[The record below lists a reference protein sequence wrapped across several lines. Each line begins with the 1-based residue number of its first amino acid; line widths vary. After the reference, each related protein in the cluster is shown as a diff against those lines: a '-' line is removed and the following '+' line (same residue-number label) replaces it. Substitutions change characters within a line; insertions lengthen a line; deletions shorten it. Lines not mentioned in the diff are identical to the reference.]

1 MQPCVCGQ
9 SQQATQDAGL
19 LGGGWLVQPGATQR
33 MSASLPENG
42 SLPLHRSAQIEVG
55 LGLGG
60 SSPPLP
66 VPRGPRCS
74 QACGHIPAVC
84 SGFTRSHFTWD
95 TGQWSQGPLILRRV

>member
-1 MQPCVCGQ
+1 MPCVCGQ
-9 SQQATQDAGL
+9 SQQATQDAGF
-19 LGGGWLVQPGATQR
+19 LGGGWLVQPRGHAANER
-33 MSASLPENG
+33 IPAWNG

-60 SSPPLP
+60 SSASS
-66 VPRGPRCS
+66 RSQGPRCS